1 MPVIVYK
8 TMTIE
13 LFYAQGRRI
22 ECDNCGQPFCYIH
35 GGVESA
41 QVTGLPLISGDDSMR
56 RDALRQAVVGL
67 KKTAK
72 KAKVGEAIC
81 PHCKCYQNWMVSS
94 SRNREMGCFG
104 VLGLLFFGILPGI
117 FAAIY
122 NKQDLTMPLFIGGSL
137 VGLVAGIMFGRSRA
151 LNRGPHEDKQDDR
164 SMTDQDFE
172 KFLQKCESQEY
183 DPFLYWWITLG
194 HNPGEKQAPV
204 SIGLEDTTTDP
215 RFPQKLS
222 TDAFIAAQG

>member
-13 LFYAQGRRI
+13 LFYAQGRRV
-22 ECDNCGQPFCYIH
+22 ECDSCGQPFCYIH

-41 QVTGLPLISGDDSMR
+41 QVTGLPLISGDDGMR

-72 KAKVGEAIC
+72 KSKVGEATC
-81 PHCKCYQNWMVSS
+81 PHCKCYQNWMVSKS
-94 SRNREMGCFG
+94 KNREMGCFG

-117 FAAIY
+117 FAGIY
-122 NKQDLTMPLFIGGSL
+122 GKEDYVMPLLIGGSI

-151 LNRGPHEDKQDDR
+151 LDRGPHQDKQDDR

-172 KFLQKCESQEY
+172 KFLQKCEAQEY

-215 RFPQKLS
+215 KFPHPLS